1 MNQEIFMN
9 KAEASGIIALDL
21 LDYKPTTE
29 IVELDIR
36 DFLFMGMIVK
46 EKEFKE
52 SIARVDFSVYN
63 GKAVGIT
70 CSTDAIIPPWV
81 YMFLMEKLSP
91 YTVYVDLNNA
101 ETILLDLWKRRLIYA
116 DLKHYKNQKVV
127 VRAHSDHHPA
137 LYLTAAELLTPM
149 VKSLMYGEIGLPKVI
164 FKQKNKNESNY
175 I

>member
-1 MNQEIFMN
+1 METFIN

-29 IVELDIR
+29 IVELDIK
-36 DFLFMGMIVK
+36 DYLFMGMVVK

-52 SIARVDFSVYN
+52 SIAAIDFSVYN
-63 GKAVGIT
+63 EKAVGII

-91 YTVYVDLNNA
+91 YAVYVDLNNA
-101 ETILLDLWKRRLIYA
+101 EAVLLDLWKRRLTYA

-127 VRAHSDHHPA
+127 VRARADHDSS
-137 LYLTAAELLTPM
+137 LYLLAAGLLKPL

-164 FKQKNKNESNY
+164 FKT
-175 I
+175 